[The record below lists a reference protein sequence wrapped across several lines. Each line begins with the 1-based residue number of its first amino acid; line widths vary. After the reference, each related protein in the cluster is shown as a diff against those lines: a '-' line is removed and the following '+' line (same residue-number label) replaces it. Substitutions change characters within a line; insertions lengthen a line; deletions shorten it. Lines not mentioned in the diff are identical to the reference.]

1 MSSRGNPAPIIIL
14 ADDLSG
20 AAELAGVAY
29 MHGLTAEVQRQFDP
43 TSSAEVLAI
52 DTDSRGLAASAAAE
66 RLHALAGQIAAARP
80 AWIYKKTDSVLRGQP
95 RAEIEAILNA
105 TGHERALLIPANPSK
120 GRVVSNGQYFIDG
133 VPLDKTYF
141 AHDPEHPRKSAAI
154 HDLLGKSSGP
164 TDAIEVPDV
173 ATVNDLR
180 QHASR
185 NQANTLAAGA
195 ADFFAALLEA
205 RIDPS
210 RGQTGACSPQMV
222 APALLVCGSR
232 AAWSQRQ
239 RQCAAAGLPALK
251 LSPNDSF
258 SATQQA
264 VQRLQTGGAVVL
276 SVDDAASEH
285 SDPLSLLADA
295 TEHIA
300 RHVRLATLLA
310 EGGATAAAIA
320 QRLDW
325 TRMSVCGA
333 AEGVGILQ
341 PVAGAVGWA
350 MPTNPPL
357 NFIIKPGSYPWPN
370 EIWTSL
376 CRLV

>member
-1 MSSRGNPAPIIIL
+1 VTSPTSPAPIIIL

-20 AAELAGVAY
+20 AAELAGIAY
-29 MHGLTAEVQRQFDP
+29 LHGLTAEVQRQFDP
-43 TSSAEVLAI
+43 TSTAEVLAI

-66 RLHALAGQIAAARP
+66 RLHALAGQIAAARS

-105 TGHERALLIPANPSK
+105 TGHQRALLIPANPSK
-120 GRVVSNGQYFIDG
+120 GRVISNGQYFIDG
-133 VPLDKTYF
+133 VPLNQTHF
-141 AHDPEHPRKSAAI
+141 AHDLDHPRRSATI
-154 HDLLGKSSGP
+154 HDLLGKSGGQ
-164 TDAIEVPDV
+164 TDTIEVPDV

-180 QHASR
+180 QQASR
-185 NQANTLAAGA
+185 IQVNTLAAGA

-205 RIDPS
+205 RMDPS
-210 RGQTGACSPQMV
+210 RGQADAGSPPIEP
-222 APALLVCGSR
+222 PALLACGSQ

-251 LSPNDSF
+251 LSPSDSF

-276 SVDDAASEH
+276 AIDDAASEH
-285 SDPLSLLADA
+285 SDLLSLMADA

-300 RHVRLATLLA
+300 RHARLATLLA

-320 QRLDW
+320 QRLNW
-325 TRMSVCGA
+325 TRMSVYGA

-341 PVAGAVGWA
+341 PLAVGWA
-350 MPTNPPL
+350 MPTNPPPK
-357 NFIIKPGSYPWPN
+357 FIIKPGSYPWP
-370 EIWTSL
+370 EVIWTSF
-376 CRLV
+376 CRLL

>member
-20 AAELAGVAY
+20 AAELAGIAY

-66 RLHALAGQIAAARP
+66 RLQALAGQIAAARP

-95 RAEIEAILNA
+95 RAEIEAILSA
-105 TGHERALLIPANPSK
+105 IGHERALLIPANPSK
-120 GRVVSNGQYFIDG
+120 GRVISNGQYLIDG
-133 VPLDKTYF
+133 VPLDQTHF
-141 AHDPEHPRKSAAI
+141 AYDPEHPRQSAAI
-154 HDLLGKSSGP
+154 HDLLGKPGGP
-164 TDAIEVPDV
+164 TDTIEVPDV
-173 ATVNDLR
+173 AAVNDLR
-180 QHASR
+180 RHAER
-185 NQANTLAAGA
+185 IHADTLAAGA

-205 RIDPS
+205 RLNPS
-210 RGQTGACSPQMV
+210 RVRTDAGSPQV
-222 APALLVCGSR
+222 EPPALLVCGSQ

-239 RQCAAAGLPALK
+239 RQCAAARLPALK
-251 LSPNDSF
+251 LSPSGSS
-258 SATQQA
+258 SATEQA
-264 VQRLQTGGAVVL
+264 VQRLQTGAAVVL
-276 SVDDAASEH
+276 AIDDAASEH
-285 SDPLSLLADA
+285 FDPLSLLADA
-295 TEHIA
+295 TEQIA

-325 TRMSVCGA
+325 SRMSVCGA

-341 PVAGAVGWA
+341 PLAVGWA
-350 MPTNPPL
+350 MPTNPPPK
-357 NFIIKPGSYPWPN
+357 FIIKPGSYPWPQ
-370 EIWTSL
+370 EIWTSF
-376 CRLV
+376 CRLQ